1 MIELPSPQRA
11 SKWCAEQRARGVT
24 LGYVPTMGALHA
36 GHLSL
41 VERAVRENAAA
52 CASIFVNPLQFN
64 DRADLRDYPRDW
76 QRDTALLNRAGCAMV
91 FTGTPAEF
99 FPDADGA
106 GGDGGDG
113 GGGGD
118 IDGSVDPGP
127 DSGVGPG
134 ALDSAATIDPGPGA
148 LDSGADASAAIDPAP
163 GALDSAAAIDPGPGA
178 RGLEGEFR
186 PGHLQGVCRIVA
198 RLFATVGPCR
208 AYFGEK
214 DFQQTLVVAH
224 LARRFGGI
232 EVRVCPT
239 VREASGLALSSR
251 NRRLNA
257 AGRDAAAQIYQALL
271 AAKAAWQSGARA
283 PAALE
288 SVMRARLQHPQIA
301 LDYATVRDPANWSE
315 HPPPAPPPQARALIA
330 ATIGKVRLID
340 NLKLD

>member
-11 SKWCAEQRARGVT
+11 SKWCAEQRARGAT

-106 GGDGGDG
+106 GGDGGDDTGPGSDADG
-113 GGGGD
+113 GG
-118 IDGSVDPGP
+118 
-127 DSGVGPG
+127 
-134 ALDSAATIDPGPGA
+134 
-148 LDSGADASAAIDPAP
+148 
-163 GALDSAAAIDPGPGA
+163 DPGPGA

-224 LARRFGGI
+224 LARRFSGI

-239 VREASGLALSSR
+239 VRDASGLALSSR

-257 AGRDAAAQIYQALL
+257 AGLDAAAQIYQALL

-315 HPPPAPPPQARALIA
+315 HPPPAPMRHARALIA
-330 ATIGKVRLID
+330 ATIDKVRLID
-340 NLKLD
+340 NLELD

>member
-1 MIELPSPQRA
+1 
-11 SKWCAEQRARGVT
+11 
-24 LGYVPTMGALHA
+24 MGALHA

-99 FPDADGA
+99 FPDADRA
-106 GGDGGDG
+106 GGDGGG
-113 GGGGD
+113 
-118 IDGSVDPGP
+118 
-127 DSGVGPG
+127 
-134 ALDSAATIDPGPGA
+134 
-148 LDSGADASAAIDPAP
+148 
-163 GALDSAAAIDPGPGA
+163 DPGPGA

-239 VREASGLALSSR
+239 VRDASGLALSSR

-283 PAALE
+283 PAAIE
-288 SVMRARLQHPQIA
+288 SAMRARLQHPQIA
-301 LDYATVRDPANWSE
+301 IDYATVRDPANWSE
-315 HPPPAPPPQARALIA
+315 HPPPAPPAQARALIA

>member
-11 SKWCAEQRARGVT
+11 SKWCAEQRARGAT

-148 LDSGADASAAIDPAP
+148 
-163 GALDSAAAIDPGPGA
+163 

-239 VREASGLALSSR
+239 VRDASGLALSSR

-271 AAKAAWQSGARA
+271 AAKTAWQSGARA

-315 HPPPAPPPQARALIA
+315 HPPPAPRPQARALIA

-340 NLKLD
+340 NLELD

>member
-11 SKWCAEQRARGVT
+11 SKWCAAQRARGLA

-148 LDSGADASAAIDPAP
+148 
-163 GALDSAAAIDPGPGA
+163 

-239 VREASGLALSSR
+239 VRDASGLALSSR

-271 AAKAAWQSGARA
+271 AAKTAWQSGARA